1 MPTVQF
7 TNLADLATI
16 VNHFDSHPNASLFLV
31 HDDGVYLLPGSPSM
45 PGKREGMHWITHA
58 KDCNPTIDED
68 WWDNARS
75 LVGGD
80 DFGENITESIHV
92 IRACVKDGKTFSIRV
107 TPTSFSFGLGRKV
120 KA

>member
-16 VNHFDSHPNASLFLV
+16 VNHFDSHPNPSLFLV
-31 HDDGVYLLPGSPSM
+31 HDQGVYLLPGSPSI
-45 PGKREGMHWITHA
+45 PGKKEGHHWVAYA
-58 KDCNPTIDED
+58 KDCNPDTDED
-68 WWDNARS
+68 WWDTARS

-80 DFGENITESIHV
+80 DFGENISESIDV
-92 IRACVKDGKTFSIRV
+92 IRACVKDNKTFSIRV